1 MASDEPTTSAYGL
14 PEGLLPPVDDGACDH
29 LLGQRLPD
37 LALPSTAA
45 EPVDLASLPGRK
57 VVYCFPRA
65 GQPDVPMPAG
75 WDDIPGARG
84 CTPQSLA
91 FRDHYDKIRAL
102 HAELFGLSTQS
113 PEAQRVIA
121 TRLKLPFALLS
132 DADLAFARALR
143 LPTFEVEGATLIRRL
158 TLVLSDGEIEK
169 VFYPVFPPDKHAD
182 EVIVWLL
189 AHPQRPPQVA

>member
-1 MASDEPTTSAYGL
+1 MATDQPTTSAYGL
-14 PEGLLPPVDDGACDH
+14 PEGLPKPVDDGACDH
-29 LLGQRLPD
+29 LPGQTLPA
-37 LALPSTAA
+37 LALPSTAGA
-45 EPVDLASLPGRK
+45 PIDLASLPGRK

-65 GQPDVPMPAG
+65 GQPDAPMPAG
-75 WDDIPGARG
+75 WDEIPGARG

-102 HAELFGLSTQS
+102 HAELFGLSTQP
-113 PEAQRVIA
+113 PEAQSEIA

-143 LPTFEVEGATLIRRL
+143 LPTLEVEGMTLIKRL
-158 TLVLSDGEIEK
+158 TLMVNDGVIEK
-169 VFYPVFPPDKHAD
+169 VFYPVFWPDQHAD

-189 AHPQRPPQVA
+189 AHPQRPPQVG